1 MAKKQITFQS
11 SRDVRLYLA
20 SLLVRVEK
28 DEIDRKKAEIL
39 SNIAYKIQTSISG
52 ELKERELAQAEEL
65 ARQIEMGRK

>member
-1 MAKKQITFQS
+1 MAKQQITFQS
-11 SRDVRLYLA
+11 SRDVRMYLA

-28 DEIDRKKAEIL
+28 DEIDRKKAELL

>member
-28 DEIDRKKAEIL
+28 DEIDRKKAETL
-39 SNIAYKIQTSISG
+39 SNLAYKIQMSISG